1 MVKSSLNAEREL
13 KKIREDYAMAL
24 EDSGRLGVS
33 VKSLMTDQ
41 ELRDMQ
47 TTLHSIIVNL
57 ENTDNPKEVERSNEA
72 AVLYNAISA
81 ILNSSTY

>member
-1 MVKSSLNAEREL
+1 MVKSSLNVEREL

-24 EDSGRLGVS
+24 EDSGRLGIS

-47 TTLHSIIVNL
+47 TTLHSIIINL